1 MSDVLFIKIMKSNL
15 SNSENRAIESSIS
28 QNKVNNSN
36 LYLDETDSKGVPLLR
51 RVEKYPDLPENEF
64 IPIEYTHS
72 NGHTVKNI
80 YYINKLGQIKN
91 IETGKL
97 LKSSKIRNYYS
108 IHLFS
113 DNKKRL
119 DIRLHRLVASTF
131 LINPDPIIYS
141 VVNHIDH
148 NSENNCL
155 FNLEWTTQTINNSIV
170 KGKRRYISKDKLME
184 YVALGD
190 NKEELF
196 TINRV
201 NNKGYNIDQ
210 IVVSIYNKCK
220 YKGYYWKRSRE
231 SKKEKALKLIGYSG
245 NLDDYEW
252 YEHWKYPGLYV
263 CKEGFIKKIIRG
275 NHRILCTMSREG
287 YINIIIGKDH
297 GKEYKAHRIIM
308 EYILGRDLRNDE
320 IIDHINT
327 IKTDNSFSNLRVTN
341 AKGNMNNPLT
351 IEKRIKRVVAAD
363 LFGDFICY
371 ESGKYISKNILS
383 LSSTVYSSSAL
394 VRLKTPGEKIIVIK
408 PGNKEELLNKMKT
421 VTYVFNNEM
430 KVIGAFINIKLYK
443 QKVET
448 KVSWAIINKY
458 LNSEK
463 LAPDG
468 NYYFRGDKAV
478 ELILSQGHGRAWEF
492 EPENK

>member
-1 MSDVLFIKIMKSNL
+1 M
-15 SNSENRAIESSIS
+15 
-28 QNKVNNSN
+28 
-36 LYLDETDSKGVPLLR
+36 
-51 RVEKYPDLPENEF
+51 EK
-64 IPIEYTHS
+64 
-72 NGHTVKNI
+72 
-80 YYINKLGQIKN
+80 
-91 IETGKL
+91 
-97 LKSSKIRNYYS
+97 
-108 IHLFS
+108 
-113 DNKKRL
+113 
-119 DIRLHRLVASTF
+119 
-131 LINPDPIIYS
+131 
-141 VVNHIDH
+141 
-148 NSENNCL
+148 
-155 FNLEWTTQTINNSIV
+155 
-170 KGKRRYISKDKLME
+170 
-184 YVALGD
+184 
-190 NKEELF
+190 
-196 TINRV
+196 
-201 NNKGYNIDQ
+201 
-210 IVVSIYNKCK
+210 
-220 YKGYYWKRSRE
+220 SRE
-231 SKKEKALKLIGYSG
+231 SKKEEALRLIGYSG

-252 YEHWKYPGLYV
+252 HEHWKYPGLFV

-275 NHRILCTMSREG
+275 NHRILCTMSQEG

-308 EYILGRDLRNDE
+308 EYILGRDLMDDE
-320 IIDHINT
+320 IVDHINC
-327 IKTDNSFSNLRVTN
+327 IRYDNSFSNLRVTD

-363 LFGDFICY
+363 LFGNFICY

-383 LSSTVYSSSAL
+383 LSSTIYSSSAL
-394 VRLKTPGEKIIVIK
+394 VKLKTPGEKIIVIK
-408 PGNKEELLNKMKT
+408 PGDKEGLLNKMKT

-430 KVIGAFINIKLYK
+430 KAIGAFINIKLYK